1 MSNAQEGQRAPDS
14 KLAHLDACLG
24 NEVEYHKSTG
34 FEQWDFENQ
43 ASANISLER
52 LSIETTL
59 VGKKIAAP
67 VMIAPMTGGVAR
79 GHELNRML
87 FRAAEKWRLPVGV
100 GSQRVALENAQRASY
115 FHARTDAPSTVI
127 FANVGAGQ
135 FCKGWGAEEAKRAVD
150 MIQADALYVHL
161 NPIQEACQA
170 GGDVDFRQLTDA
182 VARVCKGLQKEG
194 IPVFAREV
202 GFGLSEDAVRTLIDC
217 GVSGLDCA
225 GSGGTSWAKVEALC
239 TEDKTMRN
247 LGMLFGEWGIP
258 TSQAIQNVRRVSQ
271 RIPLVA
277 TGGIRS
283 GLDVAKAIALGADIA
298 AMARPM
304 LLAADEG
311 EEEVDRFIN
320 EVLLGLK
327 IAMFGIGAC
336 DLEDLKNTPHLH
348 KTK

>member
-1 MSNAQEGQRAPDS
+1 MSTTQEGQRAPDS

-24 NEVEYHKSTG
+24 DSVEYQKSTG
-34 FEQWDFENQ
+34 FENWDFENQ
-43 ASANISLER
+43 AAANISLEHI
-52 LSIETTL
+52 SIETTL

-100 GSQRVALENAQRASY
+100 GSQRVALENAKRASY
-115 FHARTDAPSTVI
+115 FHVRTDAPNTVV

-135 FCKGWGAEEAKRAVD
+135 FCKGWGADEARRAVE
-150 MIQADALYVHL
+150 MIQADALYIHL
-161 NPIQEACQA
+161 NPIQEACQ
-170 GGDVDFRQLTDA
+170 GGDVDFRDLTEA
-182 VARVCKGLQKEG
+182 VTRVCKGLHKDG

-202 GFGLSEDAVRTLIDC
+202 GFGLSESAVRTLIDC

-239 TEDKTMRN
+239 TDDKTMRR
-247 LGMLFGEWGIP
+247 LGLLFGEWGIP
-258 TSQAIQNVRRVSQ
+258 TSEAIQNARRVSE

-304 LLAADEG
+304 LLAADES
-311 EEEVDRFIN
+311 EAEVDRFIN

-327 IAMFGIGAC
+327 VAMFGIGAA
-336 DLEDLKNTPHLH
+336 DLEALKNTPLL
-348 KTK
+348 KKVT